1 MPENRGKESAVLEIV
16 RSRWPISALEI
27 AENLSE
33 RISSREDKKRQSTN
47 YSYYLKKLIAKR
59 LVLSKRVGNALIV
72 WPIEVEAYRTIHEIL
87 KESGTGRQAGE
98 DVLGNAGQGRQRQ
111 ATQKELALARKV

>member
-1 MPENRGKESAVLEIV
+1 MPEIHDKESAVLEIV

-27 AENLSE
+27 AQNLSE
-33 RISSREDKKRQSTN
+33 KTSSREEKKRQSTN

-72 WPIEVEAYRTIHEIL
+72 WPIEVEAYRTIHDIL
-87 KESGTGRQAGE
+87 RESGAGRQGE
-98 DVLGNAGQGRQRQ
+98 DIFAQDRRRR
-111 ATQKELALARKV
+111 ATEKELAFARKV